1 MQDIVTERLIIRR
14 FKIDDV
20 HDLFEYLSDEQV
32 VKFEPYEVFSK
43 KQAIEETKK
52 RTENDSFYAVCLR
65 ENNKLIGNLYLNQGD
80 NNECELGYV
89 FNRHYQGFGYAT
101 ESASALI
108 SYAFSTLEARRIIS
122 MCNPLN
128 SSSWKLLERLNMQ
141 KVDHLIKNIYFKRD
155 ENNEPIW
162 VDTFIYAIAKEEWN
176 NISLQHI

>member
-14 FKIDDV
+14 FKTEDSQ
-20 HDLFEYLSDEQV
+20 DLFDYLSDAQV

-43 KQAIEETKK
+43 EQAIEEAKN
-52 RTENDSFYAVCLR
+52 RTNNESFYAVCLR
-65 ENNKLIGNLYLNQGD
+65 ENNKLIGNLYLNQED
-80 NNECELGYV
+80 NNEFELGYV

-108 SYAFSTLEARRIIS
+108 SYAFSSLDARRIIS

-128 SSSWKLLERLNMQ
+128 SSSWKLLERLHMR
-141 KVDHLIKNIYFKRD
+141 KVDHLIKNIYFKKD

-162 VDTFIYAIAKEEWN
+162 VDTFIYAIVKEEWN
-176 NISLQHI
+176 NI